1 MIYEIFKKWF
11 DNSEKETQT
20 IKETPIILPKI
31 KYDIRDILH
40 TKEELYQFVNCNC
53 KPISLDE
60 YEVYKSMGETTH
72 NTLIKDFK
80 AYKNIYPDNIVKTAI
95 KIDDKCYLYEYDN
108 STPIYKMPH
117 TKCIIGEYNNEQYAI
132 FSHYLMKRYL
142 SDLSINV
149 IKKDD
154 MNLSDLQMI
163 VSFDY
168 ININNVNKIDNL
180 LYISDEIEKVI
191 RKYDIS
197 KKLFMEKHK
206 PNKIGEICCMK
217 D

>member
-1 MIYEIFKKWF
+1 MLYERLKKWF
-11 DNSEKETQT
+11 NKSDTTSKENIKT
-20 IKETPIILPKI
+20 IKETPVILSKI
-31 KYDIRDILH
+31 KYNIRDILH
-40 TKEELYQFVNCNC
+40 TKEEIYQFVNCNC

-72 NTLIKDFK
+72 NALIKEFK
-80 AYKNIYPDNIVKTAI
+80 AYKNIYPNNIVKTAI

-108 STPIYKMPH
+108 LIPIYKMPH

-154 MNLSDLQMI
+154 IKFHNRFTAIL
-163 VSFDY
+163 SFD
-168 ININNVNKIDNL
+168 NIDIEKLNDSNNL
-180 LYISDEIEKVI
+180 LYFSDEIEKAI
-191 RKYDIS
+191 RKYDIA
-197 KKLFMEKHK
+197 KKIYTER
-206 PNKIGEICCMK
+206 NKSNSIGEI
-217 D
+217 